1 VASGVKGW
9 TRRLDGWALGLA
21 RRVARRHLADDT
33 LVAVLMRV
41 PADPECASVL
51 VRRGLAAWPTA
62 GTRIYVACAID
73 QPAVLGAVAATGGDP
88 RLRIVVVDKPPGR
101 AECLDRL
108 YAALEEDER
117 RGRFRA
123 RTIVLEDSGADPL
136 GTF

>member
-1 VASGVKGW
+1 MGW
-9 TRRLDGWALGLA
+9 TRYLDGWALGLA
-21 RRVARRHLADDT
+21 RRVARRRLPGDII
-33 LVAVLMRV
+33 VAVLMRV
-41 PADPECASVL
+41 PADPESASVL

-73 QPAVLGAVAATGGDP
+73 HPAVLGAVAATGGDP
-88 RLRIVVVDKPPGR
+88 RLRIVVIDRPPGR
-101 AECLDRL
+101 GECLDRL

-123 RTIVLEDSGADPL
+123 RTIILEDACADPL